1 MAVDR
6 VPAYAQYR
14 GGPVGH
20 AFNEAAFRYFLA
32 IDRRR
37 AERSPRSLLLVLAS
51 IRQGHA
57 AHARLSDT
65 TAAALFSG
73 LGECVRE
80 VDFVGWYREG
90 RVAAAVLAQGV
101 KASIEMRDRTKGRVV
116 DALRKRLTAADTR
129 NLRVRVV
136 RLGGRVRA

>member
-1 MAVDR
+1 MAVET
-6 VPAYAQYR
+6 VPAYARYR
-14 GGPVGH
+14 SGPAGH
-20 AFNEAAFRYFLA
+20 VFNEAAFRYFLA

-37 AERSPRSLLLVLAS
+37 AERSTRSLLLVLVTV
-51 IRQGHA
+51 RQGRAPHPTLA
-57 AHARLSDT
+57 DT
-65 TAAALFSG
+65 TAAGLFSG

-90 RVAAAVLAQGV
+90 RVAAAALAQGV
-101 KASIEMRDRTKGRVV
+101 KASVDMRDRTRVRVV
-116 DALRKRLTAADTR
+116 DALRKRLTTTDAR